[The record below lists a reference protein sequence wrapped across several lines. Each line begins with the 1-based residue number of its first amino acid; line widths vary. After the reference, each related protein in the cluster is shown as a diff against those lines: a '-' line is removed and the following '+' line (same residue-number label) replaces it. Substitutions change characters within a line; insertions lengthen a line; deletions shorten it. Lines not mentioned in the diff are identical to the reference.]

1 MGGWVEH
8 AHRELEINRL
18 KEAMIQGNVTDCG
31 KVCLE
36 RGRVASE
43 FAEPPG
49 TMQFRRMS
57 QKASQDIHDGR
68 GNNAPIG
75 VEITGVH
82 VRGAREIER

>member
-1 MGGWVEH
+1 
-8 AHRELEINRL
+8 
-18 KEAMIQGNVTDCG
+18 MIQGNMTDSG
-31 KVCLE
+31 EVGFAS
-36 RGRVASE
+36 GRVASE

-57 QKASQDIHDGR
+57 QKAPQDIHDR
-68 GNNAPIG
+68 CGNNASIG